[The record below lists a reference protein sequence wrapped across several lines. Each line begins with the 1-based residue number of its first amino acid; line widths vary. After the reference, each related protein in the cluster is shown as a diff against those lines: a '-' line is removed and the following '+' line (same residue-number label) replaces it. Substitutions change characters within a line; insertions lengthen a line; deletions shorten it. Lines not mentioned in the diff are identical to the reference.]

1 MNLHKLAFVS
11 LFFCSLWNSLLAQD
25 QEAQR
30 PNVIYIY
37 ADDLGYGELGSYGQE
52 KIKTPH
58 LDKIAEEGMR
68 FTQHYSS
75 SPVCAPARCM
85 LLTGKHAG
93 HAYIRSNSELGG
105 FTDDEEKGQM
115 PLYENAFTLGHLFKN
130 AGYTTAAIGKW
141 GLGMA
146 NTTGS
151 PLKQGFDYFYG
162 YLDQKQAHNYY
173 PTHLWENDKW
183 DTLRNPVIDVH
194 KKLDA
199 TTATDSD
206 FAYYKGEDYSI
217 TKMMEKAIGFVR
229 ENKNNPFFLYLPF
242 TIPHASLQAPDEY
255 IKQYV
260 GMFGE
265 KPYYGEQRYA
275 PTKYPLST
283 YAAMIT
289 YMDAQVGVILEEIK
303 KLGIDDNTIILF
315 SSDNGA
321 TFNGGVN
328 ASFFNSVSGLN
339 GLKMDVY
346 EGGIR
351 VPFIARWP
359 GKIEANAVSDLPS
372 VQYDMMA
379 TFAELTNQT
388 APDNTDGISIL
399 PTLLGDNTN
408 QQKHDFLY
416 FEFPGKG
423 GQMAVRIGDWKAVK
437 LNVARKPD
445 TPWKLFNLKTDR
457 NETEDVASE
466 NQKIIERIN
475 KIVLKQHQPAH
486 IKEWDFIDAKYFK
499 GGNHE

>member
-1 MNLHKLAFVS
+1 S
-11 LFFCSLWNSLLAQD
+11 LLFCSSWKLLLAQN
-25 QEAQR
+25 QEAQ

-75 SPVCAPARCM
+75 SPVCAPSRCM

-105 FTDDEEKGQM
+105 FADDEEKGQM
-115 PLYENAFTLGHLFKN
+115 PLHENAFTLGHLFKN

-183 DTLRNPVIDVH
+183 DTLRNPFIDVH

-199 TTATDSD
+199 ITATDSD

-217 TKMMEKAIGFVR
+217 TKMMEQTIGFVR
-229 ENKNNPFFLYLPF
+229 ENKSNPFFLYLPF

-255 IKQYV
+255 VKQYV
-260 GMFGE
+260 GMFDE
-265 KPYYGEQRYA
+265 TPYYGEQRYA
-275 PTKYPLST
+275 PTKHPLST
-283 YAAMIT
+283 YAAMIS
-289 YMDAQVGVILEEIK
+289 YMDAQVGVILAEIK

-351 VPFIARWP
+351 VPFIVRWP
-359 GKIEANAVSDLPS
+359 GKIEANAVSDLLS

-379 TFAELTNQT
+379 TFAELPNQT
-388 APDNTDGISIL
+388 VPDNTDGISIL
-399 PTLLGDNTN
+399 
-408 QQKHDFLY
+408 
-416 FEFPGKG
+416 
-423 GQMAVRIGDWKAVK
+423 
-437 LNVARKPD
+437 
-445 TPWKLFNLKTDR
+445 
-457 NETEDVASE
+457 
-466 NQKIIERIN
+466 
-475 KIVLKQHQPAH
+475 
-486 IKEWDFIDAKYFK
+486 
-499 GGNHE
+499 